1 MHLRS
6 LITLLAFISIT
17 FVLQS
22 CASGSSASQSLSFEE
37 LEKSHEIIS
46 SGKSNQEYIDAI
58 EVWGGKTFGSWQM
71 VRQTVIKDKGIIV
84 FRYRQDCKL
93 VLVDPSTLMPN
104 PVEKGVTVAVEVKR
118 INEDKLSV
126 TFSHISTEC
135 LIKRSLANRMKL
147 NFDTMVAEIEQAIA
161 EF

>member
-1 MHLRS
+1 
-6 LITLLAFISIT
+6 
-17 FVLQS
+17 
-22 CASGSSASQSLSFEE
+22 
-37 LEKSHEIIS
+37 
-46 SGKSNQEYIDAI
+46 
-58 EVWGGKTFGSWQM
+58 M

-93 VLVDPSTLMPN
+93 VLVYPSTLMPN

-118 INEDKLSV
+118 MNEDKLSV
-126 TFSHISTEC
+126 TFSYISTEC